1 MIRIV
6 KLGMEHRRKVG
17 VSEVRR
23 VVLLHKID
31 DTWVFLI
38 YPHIPEPCRAKAG
51 HEEDAPM
58 KKDADLGLIVPGE
71 QRARV
76 QRVPGGLV
84 LTSDL
89 GDTCQGKR
97 QGAD

>member
-17 VSEVRR
+17 VREVRR
-23 VVLLHKID
+23 VILLHKID

-51 HEEDAPM
+51 HGEDAPV
-58 KKDADLGLIVPGE
+58 KEDADLCLIIPGG

-84 LTSDL
+84 LSSD
-89 GDTCQGKR
+89 GT
-97 QGAD
+97 